1 MSTLSA
7 SLNEENEILE
17 KQNLIKTQI
26 IDKNYDKNLFF
37 NFCLT
42 SKPQNGDNLGN
53 WSMQE
58 LQEVID
64 QFISE
69 QSEIQQVALDKEQKI
84 KEAQAQAESIQL
96 NMEQIRTN
104 KAEEYHTSPYIKE
117 IKCKLLEKSK
127 ISDKKVEIIIRN
139 PKPVETGFFSSNYI
153 TYEVVTTDVDWA
165 VRRRYSDFVWLR
177 ATLCKFYP
185 RMFVPPMPSKK
196 IGSRRFEVDFVEKK
210 NEIPYKIHAQF
221 IRK

>member
-84 KEAQAQAESIQL
+84 KDRRRDEFLKKNNFRIIRIESRRSVPTW
-96 NMEQIRTN
+96 EQIQ
-104 KAEEYHTSPYIKE
+104 SE
-117 IKCKLLEKSK
+117 IDYLME
-127 ISDKKVEIIIRN
+127 DK
-139 PKPVETGFFSSNYI
+139 T
-153 TYEVVTTDVDWA
+153 
-165 VRRRYSDFVWLR
+165 
-177 ATLCKFYP
+177 
-185 RMFVPPMPSKK
+185 RMFTH
-196 IGSRRFEVDFVEKK
+196 ICID
-210 NEIPYKIHAQF
+210 EINDNN
-221 IRK
+221 